1 MTYYDFSTEIRNLAK
16 SEKYSEVLSLLK
28 NNGENFISE
37 ISGDKFLI
45 VNLLK
50 SLRKAENGKFATINM
65 LELFLQKYHIQI
77 NADNM
82 ASYGWFLYDA
92 IKTIYTNKGDSAKIN
107 NKILEFIK
115 MAVPMIESDDFI
127 KNAFVFVFKESIN
140 TNKDNF
146 NFIIGLCENIPP
158 LILGDKPNIIN
169 VNGKDRKILS
179 DKEKY
184 YLAFSGALYKQKDFN
199 RCIKV
204 CKEAFDNIKFFTNG
218 TDIWLKRNMILSQNE
233 LNYPVNELI
242 AEFKKLLEKKKDWF
256 MQFDMATL
264 YRKCG
269 DNKKALQYAI
279 SAINSFG
286 EMGMKIGYLE
296 FVGDIL
302 KSDDERL
309 AKLHYLFVKEIRVK
323 NNWRVE
329 SIEAKIESIK
339 YEVGSENI
347 FGELKKYW
355 NTFKNNADFKKLDS
369 APQVGTITKILHD
382 NDKGKDGFIDKKYY
396 FNVGIKHECHKNIA
410 PNKKVKF
417 EFKTSDDKVFAKIIE
432 VL

>member
-1 MTYYDFSTEIRNLAK
+1 MTYYDFSTEIRNLTR
-16 SEKYSEVLSLLK
+16 SEKYSEVISLLK
-28 NNGENFISE
+28 DNGENFISE
-37 ISGDKFLI
+37 ISNDKFLI
-45 VNLLK
+45 ANLLK

-65 LELFLQKYHIQI
+65 LEQFLQKYHIQI

-92 IKTIYTNKGDSAKIN
+92 IKKIHANKGDSAKIN
-107 NKILEFIK
+107 DKILEFIK
-115 MAVPMIESDDFI
+115 MAVSMIETDDFI
-127 KNAFVFVFKESIN
+127 KNAFIFVFKESIN
-140 TNKDNF
+140 INKDNF
-146 NFIIGLCENIPP
+146 NLIIRLCESIPP
-158 LILGDKPNIIN
+158 LILSNKPNIIN
-169 VNGKDRKILS
+169 VNGKDRKVLS

-184 YLAFSGALYKQKDFN
+184 YLAFSGALYEQKDFN

-233 LNYPVNELI
+233 LNHPLNELI
-242 AEFKKLLEKKKDWF
+242 VEFEKLLEKKKDWF

-286 EMGMKIGYLE
+286 KMDMKIGCLE

-302 KSDDERL
+302 KSNDEKL
-309 AKLHYLFVKEIRVK
+309 AKLHYLLVREIRVK
-323 NNWRVE
+323 NNWRTE
-329 SIEAKIESIK
+329 PIEAKIASIK
-339 YEVGSENI
+339 CEVSSENI
-347 FGELKKYW
+347 FDELKKYW
-355 NTFKNNADFKKLDS
+355 NTFRNNADSKKLDS

-396 FNVGIKHECHKNIA
+396 FNVGIKHEYHKNIA

-417 EFKTSDDKVFAKIIE
+417 ELKSKGDRIFAKIIE

>member
-16 SEKYSEVLSLLK
+16 SEKYGEVLSLLK

-92 IKTIYTNKGDSAKIN
+92 IKKIHANKGDSTKIN
-107 NKILEFIK
+107 DKILEFIK
-115 MAVPMIESDDFI
+115 MTVPIVETDDFI
-127 KNAFVFVFKESIN
+127 KNACIAVFKESISV
-140 TNKDNF
+140 KDNF
-146 NFIIGLCENIPP
+146 NFIVRLCESISPS
-158 LILGDKPNIIN
+158 ILSDKPNIIN

-184 YLAFSGALYKQKDFN
+184 YLALSGVLYKQKDFN
-199 RCIKV
+199 RCIQV

-233 LNYPVNELI
+233 LNYPINELI

-286 EMGMKIGYLE
+286 EMDMKIGCLE

-329 SIEAKIESIK
+329 IIESKISSIK
-339 YEVGSENI
+339 Y
-347 FGELKKYW
+347 
-355 NTFKNNADFKKLDS
+355 
-369 APQVGTITKILHD
+369 
-382 NDKGKDGFIDKKYY
+382 
-396 FNVGIKHECHKNIA
+396 ECHKNIA

-417 EFKTSDDKVFAKIIE
+417 EFKSKGDKVFAKIIE

>member
-115 MAVPMIESDDFI
+115 MAVPIVESDDFI
-127 KNAFVFVFKESIN
+127 KNACIAVFKESISV
-140 TNKDNF
+140 KDNF
-146 NFIIGLCENIPP
+146 NFIVRLCESISPS
-158 LILGDKPNIIN
+158 ILSDKPNIIN

-184 YLAFSGALYKQKDFN
+184 YLALSGVLYKQKDFN
-199 RCIKV
+199 RCIQV

-218 TDIWLKRNMILSQNE
+218 TNIWLKRNMILSQNE

-286 EMGMKIGYLE
+286 EMDMKIGCLE

-329 SIEAKIESIK
+329 FIEAKIESIK
-339 YEVGSENI
+339 YEVSSENI
-347 FGELKKYW
+347 LGELKKYW

-396 FNVGIKHECHKNIA
+396 FSVGIKYECHKNIV

-417 EFKTSDDKVFAKIIE
+417 ELKTSGDKVFAKIIE